1 MRLTRRSF
9 HIAALG
15 LPAAGVVKP
24 LTEEEQVR
32 TSRLQTSAAAPGFG
46 KVGPMAKNLWL
57 FNALNVPEEAS
68 GSVFYLTTF
77 NSAGLGQLIR
87 LDASIH
93 QAKSWTIP
101 VGIGS
106 WGIVRGRDGNLYLGS
121 YNGGTLMCFDPRKE
135 RWIALA
141 QMSEDYRKKEF
152 IITSLVQTPNNNI
165 YYGTYPGCRLVRCDL
180 DKGVLEDVGSPAPEE
195 NYLRALETT
204 AAGVVLCG
212 VATQRARTVA
222 YLPKTQTFKTLTPEE
237 FQKPGFSP
245 PMVTANYIAE
255 ASAGKIITYNAR
267 TLDLSRVYDSP
278 DENNSFTPYEDDLL
292 LYQQGREGIYLF
304 DLRNGKKSEFRRTPL
319 PPATGRTY
327 MTKAKEALYMRVQ
340 SYTVIGPRTSSYEWK
355 RIPVDGLGQGIFWLN
370 TFSDGRIFGGPELG
384 QTLFAWDPKSERLD
398 SYDQVIDYSGEI
410 YYAIPYR
417 GKLYTIS
424 YIKAIL
430 AVFDPARPWK
440 QGSGKDSNPR
450 TILHIP
456 DAQYRPV
463 GGIHLGPGGK
473 MYIGTQPNYGMLG
486 GALSVF
492 DPETE
497 GIEVHRH
504 IIPDQQITAVAT
516 DAKWVYAASS
526 PGGGGG
532 AKPRGRAGHFFVWDP
547 TAKKIVYDLE
557 LEPGRGISAMTRV
570 NGCVYFA
577 LGHAFSEYNH
587 TTGKLRTVAELEKPA
602 RIPNQSLRACQDGTL
617 WAILSGQLARI
628 DPRANRIE
636 FLKET
641 AGHAQDGL
649 TVGVDG
655 TVYFGAG
662 TDMWIHKP
670 ERPSPLATFSS

>member
-1 MRLTRRSF
+1 
-9 HIAALG
+9 
-15 LPAAGVVKP
+15 
-24 LTEEEQVR
+24 
-32 TSRLQTSAAAPGFG
+32 
-46 KVGPMAKNLWL
+46 MAKNLWL
-57 FNALNVPEEAS
+57 FNALSAPEESS
-68 GSVFYLTTF
+68 GGVFYLTTF

-87 LDASIH
+87 LDTSSN

-106 WGIVRGRDGNLYLGS
+106 WDIIRGRDGNLYLGS

-135 RWIALA
+135 RWIAVA
-141 QMSEDYRKKEF
+141 QMSEGYRKKEF
-152 IITSLVQTPNNNI
+152 IIASLVQTPNNNI

-180 DKGVLEDVGSPAPEE
+180 DKGVIEDVGSPAPEE
-195 NYLRALETT
+195 NYLRGLETT
-204 AAGVVLCG
+204 AAGVVLCS

-222 YLPKTQTFKTLTPEE
+222 YMPKTKSFKTLTPEE
-237 FQKPGFSP
+237 FQRPGFSP
-245 PMVTANYIAE
+245 PVVTANYIAE
-255 ASAGKIITYNAR
+255 AMAGKIITYNAR
-267 TLDLSRVYDSP
+267 TLNLSRVYDSP
-278 DENNSFTPYEDDLL
+278 DETSSFVPYKDDQV
-292 LYQQGREGIYLF
+292 LYQQGREGLYLF

-319 PPATGRTY
+319 PPSTARTY
-327 MTKAKEALYMRVQ
+327 LTKAKEALYLRVQ

-384 QTLFAWDPKSERLD
+384 QTMFAWDPKSGRLD
-398 SYDQVIDYSGEI
+398 SYDQVVEFSGEI

-430 AVFDPARPWK
+430 AVYDPARPWN
-440 QGSGKDSNPR
+440 QGTGKDSNPR

-456 DAQYRPV
+456 DSQYRPV

-497 GIEVHRH
+497 SVEVHRH

-532 AKPRGRAGHFFVWDP
+532 AKAKGRTGHFFVWDP
-547 TAKKIVYDLE
+547 AAKKIVYDLE
-557 LEPGRGISAMTRV
+557 LEPGRGISAMTSV
-570 NGCVYFA
+570 NGCVYF
-577 LGHAFSEYNH
+577 LMGRAFSEYNH
-587 TTGKLRTVAELEKPA
+587 ATGKLRTVVELEKPA

-628 DPRANRIE
+628 DPRENRID

-649 TVGVDG
+649 TVGADG
-655 TVYFGAG
+655 TIYFGAG

-670 ERPSPLATFSS
+670 ERPSPLATLPT

>member
-15 LPAAGVVKP
+15 LPAAGIVKP
-24 LTEEEQVR
+24 LTAQEWVR
-32 TSRLQTSAAAPGFG
+32 TSTLPASAAAPGFA

-87 LDASIH
+87 LDASSN

-106 WGIVRGRDGNLYLGS
+106 WGIIRGRDGNLYLGS

-135 RWIALA
+135 RWIALP

-152 IITSLVQTPNNNI
+152 IIASLVQTPNNNI

-195 NYLRALETT
+195 NYLRGLETT

-222 YLPKTQTFKTLTPEE
+222 YLPKTRTFKTLTPEE

-267 TLDLSRVYDSP
+267 TLNLSRVYDSP
-278 DENNSFTPYEDDLL
+278 DESDSFTPYEDDLL
-292 LYQQGREGIYLF
+292 LYQQGREGLYLF
-304 DLRNGKKSEFRRTPL
+304 DLRNGKKREFRRTPL
-319 PPATGRTY
+319 PPATDRTY
-327 MTKAKEALYMRVQ
+327 LTKAKEALYLRVQ
-340 SYTVIGPRTSSYEWK
+340 SYTVIGPRTSSFEWK

-384 QTLFAWDPKSERLD
+384 QTMFAWDPKSGRLD

-430 AVFDPARPWK
+430 AVFDPARPWN

-473 MYIGTQPNYGMLG
+473 MYIGTQPDYGMLG

-497 GIEVHRH
+497 GIEVHRN

-532 AKPRGRAGHFFVWDP
+532 AKPKGRTGHFFVWDP

-557 LEPGRGISAMTRV
+557 LEPGRGISAMTSA

-577 LGHAFSEYNH
+577 LGRAFNEYNH
-587 TTGKLRTVAELEKPA
+587 STGKLRTVAELDTPA

-617 WAILSGQLARI
+617 WAILSKQLARI
-628 DPRANRIE
+628 DPRENKIE

-670 ERPSPLATFSS
+670 ERPSPLATYSS